1 MNIRQIILLSCTS
14 VLLFCEGCSHSQI
27 SKTIDDSVAIQKT
40 PLTAINPPTKHPDI
54 PNSGT
59 SDIQAEAPAPTA
71 PKLEQYL
78 QSMTLEE
85 KVAQLFIILPE
96 SLIDGIDCVT
106 AAGDMTQKAFDKI
119 PVGGFIY
126 LRENL
131 QSEEQV
137 KAMLSGIQTFSRNR
151 LNLPA
156 FLCVDEEGGP
166 VARIGGSGRFDV
178 PIIPN
183 MAKIGETKDFD
194 EAHDVGVRIGA
205 YLSDLGFN
213 LDFAPVADVLSNPDN
228 QVVKERSFGED
239 PANVSAMALA
249 VASGLQEQGIL
260 SVLKHF
266 PGHGATAGDTHKGY
280 AYTEK
285 TIEEL
290 KACELIPFQD
300 GIQAGIPFIMVGHF
314 SLPHVTQEPIPASLS
329 STVITELLRE
339 EMGFE
344 GIIITDAMNMGAV
357 AQQYSSAESAVM
369 ALKAGNDMILMP
381 GDFKAAYQGVL
392 DAVDRGELTIE
403 RIDTSLRRILRVKMA
418 MQTNET

>member
-1 MNIRQIILLSCTS
+1 M
-14 VLLFCEGCSHSQI
+14 LFRS
-27 SKTIDDSVAIQKT
+27 
-40 PLTAINPPTKHPDI
+40 PDI

-59 SDIQAEAPAPTA
+59 SDTQAEAPAPTA

-106 AAGDMTQKAFDKI
+106 AAGDMTQKAFDEI

-194 EAHDVGVRIGA
+194 EAHDVGVRIGDRKSTR
-205 YLSDLGFN
+205 LN
-213 LDFAPVADVLSNPDN
+213 
-228 QVVKERSFGED
+228 
-239 PANVSAMALA
+239 
-249 VASGLQEQGIL
+249 
-260 SVLKHF
+260 
-266 PGHGATAGDTHKGY
+266 
-280 AYTEK
+280 
-285 TIEEL
+285 
-290 KACELIPFQD
+290 
-300 GIQAGIPFIMVGHF
+300 
-314 SLPHVTQEPIPASLS
+314 S
-329 STVITELLRE
+329 SHIH
-339 EMGFE
+339 
-344 GIIITDAMNMGAV
+344 
-357 AQQYSSAESAVM
+357 
-369 ALKAGNDMILMP
+369 
-381 GDFKAAYQGVL
+381 
-392 DAVDRGELTIE
+392 
-403 RIDTSLRRILRVKMA
+403 
-418 MQTNET
+418 

>member
-106 AAGDMTQKAFDKI
+106 AAGDMTQKAFDEI

-156 FLCVDEEGGP
+156 F
-166 VARIGGSGRFDV
+166 
-178 PIIPN
+178 
-183 MAKIGETKDFD
+183 T
-194 EAHDVGVRIGA
+194 
-205 YLSDLGFN
+205 
-213 LDFAPVADVLSNPDN
+213 
-228 QVVKERSFGED
+228 
-239 PANVSAMALA
+239 
-249 VASGLQEQGIL
+249 
-260 SVLKHF
+260 
-266 PGHGATAGDTHKGY
+266 
-280 AYTEK
+280 
-285 TIEEL
+285 
-290 KACELIPFQD
+290 
-300 GIQAGIPFIMVGHF
+300 
-314 SLPHVTQEPIPASLS
+314 
-329 STVITELLRE
+329 
-339 EMGFE
+339 
-344 GIIITDAMNMGAV
+344 
-357 AQQYSSAESAVM
+357 
-369 ALKAGNDMILMP
+369 
-381 GDFKAAYQGVL
+381 
-392 DAVDRGELTIE
+392 
-403 RIDTSLRRILRVKMA
+403 
-418 MQTNET
+418 